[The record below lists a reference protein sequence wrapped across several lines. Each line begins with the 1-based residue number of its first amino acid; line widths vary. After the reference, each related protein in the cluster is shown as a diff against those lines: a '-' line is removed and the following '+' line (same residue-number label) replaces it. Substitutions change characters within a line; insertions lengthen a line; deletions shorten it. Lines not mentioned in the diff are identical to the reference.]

1 MRLAGKI
8 AVVVGA
14 GQAEGEGMGNGR
26 ATAIAFAREG
36 ATVVLA
42 NRSLPSLQETQRLIR
57 AEGFDADAVQTDI
70 AVEDDCRAL
79 VAHTIERHG
88 RIDVLHNNVGVG
100 APDGDTAQLDL
111 EQWRQTMEVNLGGA
125 MALCKHALPH
135 LRAQRAG
142 AITHVGSIAAVASL
156 PLISYKLSKAALN
169 ELTRWLA
176 FENAPH
182 NVRANLL
189 MLGFIDTPLAIE
201 GYHRFTGTPR
211 DDIRAARHQAVP
223 MGRMGTAWEVAAAA
237 VFLASDESS
246 YLTGAILPIDGGMH
260 TRVGA

>member
-1 MRLAGKI
+1 MAASTCCTTTWAWAPPTVTPRAARSG
-8 AVVVGA
+8 AVAPDHG
-14 GQAEGEGMGNGR
+14 GQPGWGDG
-26 ATAIAFAREG
+26 
-36 ATVVLA
+36 
-42 NRSLPSLQETQRLIR
+42 
-57 AEGFDADAVQTDI
+57 AVQARAAAPAKRSRPGRSPTSARLPPSPHATRQLQ
-70 AVEDDCRAL
+70 AVE
-79 VAHTIERHG
+79 
-88 RIDVLHNNVGVG
+88 
-100 APDGDTAQLDL
+100 
-111 EQWRQTMEVNLGGA
+111 GG
-125 MALCKHALPH
+125 P
-135 LRAQRAG
+135 QRA
-142 AITHVGSIAAVASL
+142 H
-156 PLISYKLSKAALN
+156 
-169 ELTRWLA
+169 RWLA

-182 NVRANLL
+182 NLMPGANLL